1 MARTYIQ
8 TCALEALM
16 CGKALR
22 KALCANI
29 ARFASRDEAEF
40 AITLRVVGS
49 TARSLT
55 SWRSS
60 IRRCELLDPA
70 AGPSWSWAKKHS
82 IAPWQDDWRDLRKET
97 VKNGS
102 LNTCKSFDDSLLI
115 LAPSAALSL
124 NPNFPARNQVLL
136 FQSLFFVRLA
146 SRVLLPAIVTYLSS
160 STEECKLRQYR
171 GDWAELPRSKQIN
184 CSRCS
189 FCYPSLVS
197 QMYK

>member
-1 MARTYIQ
+1 MAKTYIQ

-29 ARFASRDEAEF
+29 ARFASRE
-40 AITLRVVGS
+40 TKRWGWVCHHGRVVGS
-49 TARSLT
+49 TARWLT

-102 LNTCKSFDDSLLI
+102 LNTCKNFDDSLLI
-115 LAPSAALSL
+115 LAPSAALSF

-136 FQSLFFVRLA
+136 FRSFFFVRLA
-146 SRVLLPAIVTYLSS
+146 SRVFLPAIVTYLSS
-160 STEECKLRQYR
+160 STEECKLRQYHLFEVTGQNYR
-171 GDWAELPRSKQIN
+171 GPSKLIALVALFAILP
-184 CSRCS
+184 
-189 FCYPSLVS
+189 
-197 QMYK
+197 